1 MNLISTRYAFISAYL
16 KGEESRCVTSGHI
29 GEIVQRSANMQ
40 DALEIIRDT
49 DIGEYL
55 LDQPIKTFDDA
66 DEYLWIYMDECLRR
80 LERFKTPSEML
91 RMANMYV
98 EKYDVLNIRIALR
111 MLVKRTASSMVP
123 LGAIH
128 GRGHLKEMSVVKEKD
143 EISKILARCD
153 LGDYGRL
160 IMDINEKDRQ
170 AVSEGEVK
178 LQNIHHQKLLK
189 AFKDMDDG
197 DLLVKAFRII
207 IDLANLQTVF
217 RLSLEG
223 GHTAAGV
230 PMLSGG
236 RMLTENTIREL
247 LTLKMTEITWRLD
260 NTEYHKVAQEISKSY
275 EKDGRI
281 TVSDKITEKYRFRLL
296 KDLLSP
302 RVLSSCNMLWYL
314 LLKELEIRN
323 LRLTFKMLSDG
334 IPAAE
339 IQDLVIAA

>member
-1 MNLISTRYAFISAYL
+1 MNLISARYAFISAYL
-16 KGEESRCVTSGHI
+16 KGEEARGITSGHI

-66 DEYLWIYMDECLRR
+66 DEYLWIYMDECLKR
-80 LERFKTPSEML
+80 LERFKTPPDML
-91 RMANMYV
+91 RMASLYV

-111 MLVKRTASSMVP
+111 ILSRRELSSMVP

-128 GRGHLKEMSVVKEKD
+128 NRGYLKEMSAARERE
-143 EISKILARCD
+143 EISGILARCD

-160 IMDINEKDRQ
+160 IMDIKEKDRQ
-170 AVSEGEVK
+170 AVSEGEIR
-178 LQNIHHQKLLK
+178 LQNIHHQKLLE

-197 DLLVKAFRII
+197 DLLVKTFRII

-217 RLSLEG
+217 RLSLG
-223 GHTAAGV
+223 GGYPATGV
-230 PMLSGG
+230 QVLSGG
-236 RMLTENTIREL
+236 RMLPENTIREL
-247 LTLKMTEITWRLD
+247 LTLKMTEITGRLE
-260 NTEYHKVAQEISKSY
+260 NTGYHMMAQDVSKSY
-275 EKDGRI
+275 ERDGKI
-281 TVSDKITEKYRFRLL
+281 TASDKITEKHKFRLL

-302 RVLSSCNMLWYL
+302 RVLSSSNMLWYL